1 MIIDVDEFRLV
12 KDTKGHAAGDQTLKS
27 IADNVRGAFADP
39 AAIYRVGGE
48 EFCIILHDLD
58 SKQALELGQRL
69 VLQIRAGATG
79 FAETG
84 LTLSAGIATIEPGIG
99 MEELVSRADSALYAA
114 KAAGKN
120 QCMVYQSDSE
130 DIVTIR
136 SESELY
142 SRIKEGIRSHRFQMY
157 YQPVLELRTGK
168 LYCQEALIR
177 YVGDN
182 GRRHLPGEFLP
193 AAERFSLMPE
203 IDQYVIRRVLAEPPC
218 QSGEKIAINLSGQ
231 SIGRSD
237 LCEFIKDALEES
249 KLEPRQGIF
258 EITET
263 VFIKNLDRDNRL
275 VTALH

>member
-1 MIIDVDEFRLV
+1 M
-12 KDTKGHAAGDQTLKS
+12 A
-27 IADNVRGAFADP
+27 
-39 AAIYRVGGE
+39 
-48 EFCIILHDLD
+48 
-58 SKQALELGQRL
+58 
-69 VLQIRAGATG
+69 
-79 FAETG
+79 
-84 LTLSAGIATIEPGIG
+84 
-99 MEELVSRADSALYAA
+99 
-114 KAAGKN
+114 
-120 QCMVYQSDSE
+120 YQSDSQE
-130 DIVTIR
+130 IVTIR
-136 SESELY
+136 SESEWY
-142 SRIKEGIRSHRFQMY
+142 SRIKEGIRSQRFQMY

-249 KLEPRQGIF
+249 KVEPRRVIF

-263 VFIKNLDRDNRL
+263 VFIKNLERPHLL
-275 VTALH
+275 VTELQKIGCTFFLDDFGAGFSSLSYMRNLPVDVVKIDGAFLKIIESNHLAFAFIQSTNAISHLLS